1 MNLQNHIATIKELDS
16 IIEGLFKHCTNRER
30 KCMYVTI
37 VELECEPL
45 APAFS
50 WLLLY
55 FCNLSLEPWKMLV
68 DIYYIFNNL

>member
-1 MNLQNHIATIKELDS
+1 MNLQSHIATIKELDS

-45 APAFS
+45 
-50 WLLLY
+50 LIILNIYDDIRILY
-55 FCNLSLEPWKMLV
+55 LMSK
-68 DIYYIFNNL
+68 